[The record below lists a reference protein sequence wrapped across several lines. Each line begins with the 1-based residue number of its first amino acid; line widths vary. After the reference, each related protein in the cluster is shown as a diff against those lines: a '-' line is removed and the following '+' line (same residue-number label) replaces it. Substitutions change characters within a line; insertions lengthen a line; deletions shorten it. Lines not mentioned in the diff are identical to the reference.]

1 MHSSVKSS
9 NKGGDKGYVGDKGV
23 LNISDRNNTPL
34 DVDSNDNT
42 PLDID
47 SNDNTPLDV
56 DSNKNNTPLI
66 KYSSSHFYNTPLT
79 THCIDNTP
87 LPLTLPLYDVPFPHI
102 LDLLSN
108 NTSYINT
115 PLWFNNTLIEEEIKG
130 YSFPYKVKGFNYN
143 NIVNIPLLTVEL
155 YKILY
160 YIPIGVNDIEKL
172 DILINNR
179 GSDNDMLGS
188 DMLDSG
194 LEGVNNKN
202 MIEGVSNNTSNYHPF
217 SNSTSK
223 QQGVNNT
230 IDDYHPFSN
239 GTSKQQGVNKSI
251 DDYHPFSNGTSK
263 QQGVNKSIDDYH
275 PFSNGTSKQQGVNK
289 SIDDY
294 HPFSNS
300 TSKQQGVND
309 STIDYHPFNNNL
321 YTHNPVNELTLFKR
335 SVIFLSNS
343 VLSVCKGYSVLEL
356 KINFIKKF
364 IGCSVKEY
372 KKLKGIYN
380 KLKGVENFKMY
391 KCSSVDIIGGDIG
404 RDILGGDNNSTNEQQ
419 GVSNS
424 TNTQHHFSKIPYTQ
438 HPFNNSTNTQHPF
451 NNTPYTQHPFNNT
464 TNTQHPFNHT
474 L

>member
-1 MHSSVKSS
+1 MGVNESIGKVEGDNVMDCNYKGDNEKECNYKGVNEKDCNYHPVSNTTDKQHPFNKSISNYHPVSNTTHKQHPFNNTTHKQHPFNNTTEKQHPFNNNPNSTSFTWSDSSLVTSIINGNITVINRVDLVDKGIFDRLCSLFEFNRSLYITERGFININKDTWLVSIVDDLKGVSTAMKDRCVIVELKGVTDCIDVWKMHSSVKSS

-34 DVDSNDNT
+34 YIDSNYNTPFYIDSNYNT

-47 SNDNTPLDV
+47 SNKNNTPLDI
-56 DSNKNNTPLI
+56 DSNKNNTPLSNSTSNTLNNTPLI
-66 KYSSSHFYNTPLT
+66 KYSSNHIYNTPLT
-79 THCIDNTP
+79 THHIDNTP

-143 NIVNIPLLTVEL
+143 NIGNIPLLTVEL

-202 MIEGVSNNTSNYHPF
+202 MIEGVSNNIDDYHPF
-217 SNSTSK
+217 SNSNSK

-230 IDDYHPFSN
+230 ID
-239 GTSKQQGVNKSI
+239 
-251 DDYHPFSNGTSK
+251 
-263 QQGVNKSIDDYH
+263 
-275 PFSNGTSKQQGVNK
+275 
-289 SIDDY
+289 
-294 HPFSNS
+294 
-300 TSKQQGVND
+300 
-309 STIDYHPFNNNL
+309 
-321 YTHNPVNELTLFKR
+321 
-335 SVIFLSNS
+335 
-343 VLSVCKGYSVLEL
+343 
-356 KINFIKKF
+356 
-364 IGCSVKEY
+364 
-372 KKLKGIYN
+372 
-380 KLKGVENFKMY
+380 
-391 KCSSVDIIGGDIG
+391 
-404 RDILGGDNNSTNEQQ
+404 
-419 GVSNS
+419 
-424 TNTQHHFSKIPYTQ
+424 
-438 HPFNNSTNTQHPF
+438 
-451 NNTPYTQHPFNNT
+451 
-464 TNTQHPFNHT
+464 
-474 L
+474 